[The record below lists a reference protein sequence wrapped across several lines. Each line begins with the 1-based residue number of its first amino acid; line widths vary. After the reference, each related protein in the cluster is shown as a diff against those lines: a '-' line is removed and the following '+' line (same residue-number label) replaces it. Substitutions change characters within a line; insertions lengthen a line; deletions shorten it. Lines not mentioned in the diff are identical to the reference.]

1 MWEAIGHSS
10 RCAQT
15 AQGAQD
21 RSEVE
26 DGTMET
32 WDALRARRNVRQFT
46 EQTVPDEAL
55 DRILEAGRRAP
66 SAGNWQP
73 WDFVVVTDRPQLV
86 ELAKVWRG
94 AAHVARAA
102 AAIAI
107 VAPEPQDD
115 RQAALLHY
123 DLGQA
128 TFAMMVAAADLG
140 IGTGHAAVADQSQ
153 ARAVLGFPEGRFLAY
168 LLSVGYPSDKPLAVI
183 RRLDRRPFDEV
194 VHRGTW

>member
-1 MWEAIGHSS
+1 VSPRSQWEAHDE
-10 RCAQT
+10 T
-15 AQGAQD
+15 
-21 RSEVE
+21 V
-26 DGTMET
+26 ET

-46 EQTVPDEAL
+46 EQPVPDEAL

-73 WDFVVVTDRPQLV
+73 WDFVVVTDRAQLV
-86 ELAKVWRG
+86 ELAKVWQG
-94 AAHVARAA
+94 ARHVAGAA

-115 RQAALLHY
+115 QQSEPLQY

-128 TFAMMVAAADLG
+128 TYAMTVAAADLG
-140 IGTGHAAVADQSQ
+140 VGTGHAAAKDQQQ
-153 ARAVLGFPEGRFLAY
+153 AKSVLQFPEGRFLAY

-183 RRLDRRPFDEV
+183 ERLNRRPFDEV
-194 VHRGTW
+194 VHRGHW